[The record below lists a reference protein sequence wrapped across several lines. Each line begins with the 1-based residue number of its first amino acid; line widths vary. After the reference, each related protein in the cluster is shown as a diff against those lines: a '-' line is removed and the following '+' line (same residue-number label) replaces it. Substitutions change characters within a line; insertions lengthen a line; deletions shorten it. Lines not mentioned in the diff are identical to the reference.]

1 MDKKVE
7 LALEAIKASR
17 GTESGEYG
25 IDLFVSHHLDEL
37 PAAVWLEILGKEN
50 PSFDDILSAL
60 VVAYVEDDVCDFT
73 LPNDVTNYLIS
84 VSFDENGQ
92 VIDISMESWEC
103 KHNKLFKSDSQRVAF
118 LLCVGFGV

>member
-7 LALEAIKASR
+7 LALEAIKSSH

-37 PAAVWLEILGKEN
+37 PKAVWLEILGKEN
-50 PSFDDILSAL
+50 PSFNDILSVL
-60 VVAYVEDDVCDFT
+60 VVAYMEDDVYDFT

-92 VIDISMESWEC
+92 VSDISMES
-103 KHNKLFKSDSQRVAF
+103 
-118 LLCVGFGV
+118 

>member
-37 PAAVWLEILGKEN
+37 HAAVWLEILGKEN
-50 PSFDDILSAL
+50 PNFDDILSAL

-92 VIDISMESWEC
+92 VVDISMES
-103 KHNKLFKSDSQRVAF
+103 
-118 LLCVGFGV
+118 

>member
-7 LALEAIKASR
+7 LALEAIRASH

-37 PAAVWLEILGKEN
+37 PATVWLEIIGKEN
-50 PSFDDILSAL
+50 PSFDDVLSAL
-60 VVAYVEDDVCDFT
+60 ILTYAEDDVYDFT

-92 VIDISMESWEC
+92 IVDIVMES
-103 KHNKLFKSDSQRVAF
+103 
-118 LLCVGFGV
+118 

>member
-92 VIDISMESWEC
+92 VVDISMESWEY

>member
-37 PAAVWLEILGKEN
+37 PTAVWLEILGKEN

-92 VIDISMESWEC
+92 VIDISMES
-103 KHNKLFKSDSQRVAF
+103 
-118 LLCVGFGV
+118 

>member
-1 MDKKVE
+1 LNWALCFSRYKQSIGMDKKVE

-17 GTESGEYG
+17 GTELGEYG
-25 IDLFVSHHLDEL
+25 IDLFVSHHLDEF

-92 VIDISMESWEC
+92 VVDISMES
-103 KHNKLFKSDSQRVAF
+103 
-118 LLCVGFGV
+118 